1 MTEFDYI
8 VVGAGSAGCA
18 VASRLSEDAGVT
30 VLLIEAG
37 PRDRSPLIH
46 LPGALQQVIAS
57 KYTRNFETVPQ
68 DTLGGRSL
76 PQPRGWTLG
85 GSSSVNGMVY
95 ARGFASDYDGW
106 AQMGARGWSND
117 EVQPFFRR
125 IETYP
130 GGGEDHGHEG
140 PVKITAPRRDS
151 PLSDAFA
158 QGAAALGYGFKKDIT
173 TTGEEGHGV
182 LEGTYSKGRRSSA
195 ARSYLKPARGRANLD
210 IQTDLLVTRIEL
222 EEGRARMVVARRG
235 GEDLNFRARREI
247 ILCGGAINSPQLLM
261 LSGIGAAADLKE
273 LGIRPQLDSR
283 GVGKNLHD
291 QLLCAVSFTCTKP
304 VTLAEHLTPWGMLK
318 AGLNYALFRSGP
330 LSAHPFELTALVRS
344 RPDLEDPD
352 MQLFFLP
359 VAYSSVGAHFKA
371 ARGYMIMTE
380 GLQPRSRG
388 ELCLTS
394 PDPMVPPLIDPNYF
408 SDPQDLAVLRKGV
421 RVSREILAHRAFDP
435 YRGSEIVPGAEIE
448 SDEDI
453 DAYVRA
459 TATSSYHPVGTCRM
473 GEDDAAVVD
482 SRLRVRGIAGL
493 RVADASIMPKIVSS
507 ATNLPAM
514 MIGEKAAAM
523 IREDARG

>member
-18 VASRLSEDAGVT
+18 VASRLSEDRAAT

-46 LPGALQQVIAS
+46 VPGALQQVIAS

-68 DTLGGRSL
+68 DGLDGRSL

-117 EVQPFFRR
+117 DVQPFFRR

-130 GGGEDHGHEG
+130 GSGKDHGHDG
-140 PVKITAPRRDS
+140 PVKITAPRRNS

-158 QGAAALGYGFKKDIT
+158 QGAAALGYDFKKDIT
-173 TTGEEGHGV
+173 TTGEEGYGV
-182 LEGTYSKGRRSSA
+182 LEGTYANGLRSSA
-195 ARSYLKPARGRANLD
+195 ARSYLRLARGRTNLD
-210 IQTDLLVTRIEL
+210 VQTDLLVTRIEL
-222 EEGRARMVVARRG
+222 EERRARTVVARRD
-235 GEDLNFRARREI
+235 GEDVRFRARREI

-261 LSGIGAAADLKE
+261 LSGIGDAADLKE
-273 LGIRPQLDSR
+273 LGIHPQLDNR
-283 GVGKNLHD
+283 AVGKNLHD

-318 AGLNYALFRSGP
+318 AGVKYAFFRSGP
-330 LSAHPFELTALVRS
+330 LSAHPFELTALLRS
-344 RPDLEDPD
+344 RPELEEPD

-359 VAYSSVGAHFKA
+359 VAYSSAGAHFKA

-380 GLQPRSRG
+380 GLQPGSRG
-388 ELCLTS
+388 ELSLTS
-394 PDPMVPPLIDPNYF
+394 PDPMVPPLINPNYF
-408 SDPQDLAVLRKGV
+408 SDPRDLAVLRRGV
-421 RVSREILAHRAFDP
+421 QVSREILAHSAFDT
-435 YRGSEIVPGAEIE
+435 YRGPEIAPGETIQ

-453 DAYVRA
+453 DAYIQA

-523 IREDARG
+523 IREDARN